1 MWASWFL
8 WWLLVGASQ
17 GRLEPYLLS
26 ASICTV
32 PEKTLLK
39 TAAYM
44 FDVHLGGI
52 SYVSRHIDHFFQF
65 FSFISSRI
73 PASLFKTSLV
83 GLLCGAFRPHLEV
96 EQAIAHFLGMEAAIT

>member
-1 MWASWFL
+1 
-8 WWLLVGASQ
+8 
-17 GRLEPYLLS
+17 
-26 ASICTV
+26 V

-65 FSFISSRI
+65 FFFHII
-73 PASLFKTSLV
+73 PNPGIPFQNIPGWLV
-83 GLLCGAFRPHLEV
+83 MWRF
-96 EQAIAHFLGMEAAIT
+96 